1 MSNKKPFTEPVLGD
15 AVELVN
21 RNANFP
27 LMPLMG
33 GGSVAPGDGATPGLG
48 VDGSMDT
55 LGGDGVTPGNGG
67 GDGV

>member
-1 MSNKKPFTEPVLGD
+1 MNDKKPFTEPVLGD

-21 RNANFP
+21 RDANFP

-33 GGSVAPGDGATPGLG
+33 GGSVTPGDGATPGGG

-55 LGGDGVTPGNGG
+55 LGGDGGLVSDGTG
-67 GDGV
+67 GD